1 MELKSYQEQA
11 IRDLKT
17 FLAFVNKESSL
28 SLAYTAYWE
37 TKDVP
42 ARPPYCNRL
51 PGVPHVCFKVPTGGG
66 KTFMAAASILPIF
79 EAIPLKYRAVVWLV
93 PSETILSQTYGNLTD
108 AGHPYRQRLER
119 DFHGRVEIYGKEQLL
134 AGQNF
139 SAANIGEQLSVF
151 VLSYDSFRTKSKEG
165 RKAYQE
171 NGNLAAFVSELEA
184 GANAPSG
191 GAPALAHPCASEID
205 LLPDVDATALIQAVR
220 SLHPLVIVDES
231 HHAVTP
237 LSLEMLQ
244 NFNPSFVLELTAT
257 PKKDTNIISYV
268 PARRLKAENMV
279 KLPVIVDPRQS
290 QGEAIEGAIHL
301 RRVLEEYAKGE
312 TIPGKPPIR
321 PIVLF
326 QAETMQKGKEDRAT
340 FDRIKANLIKEHGI
354 PKEQIAIKTA
364 TVNDLKGVDLMAAD
378 CPIRYII
385 TINALKEG
393 WDCPFA
399 YVLASLANRTSPVEV
414 EQILGRIL
422 RRPYA
427 RQMKNEFLNLCYVF
441 TASEDFRQTLDNI
454 VAGLNH
460 AGFSEKEY
468 RLAEEQGEDLGKA
481 WQEELDFVLQPIPAV
496 QEAPAQKPT
505 VVTATEGPATSEE
518 PATSKQEPCAEGS
531 ELSAGYEAQPTGFT
545 INDEMRSMLYAAHK
559 GNQSYQQTEPA
570 DTRSPEEHEKMTHF
584 KVHPSFSDALELRLP
599 QFFIKASNQGFFSQ
613 EEERLLTRESLWKG
627 FTLRDKDTEIDF
639 GSLAADIFAVDVEED
654 DLPKYKK
661 LTSVEAMYFQE
672 HFSKLP
678 KEQKRE
684 EAIQMMTAAIDR
696 KRDALDTSDIRQY
709 VARLLSPFDEEMLDR
724 LAQNQS
730 IYSRRISDKIT
741 NLLDHHAKKAFDRR
755 LAAKKI
761 FCRPSFRLPQEI
773 SPLRHTKNIVKSL
786 YEAEDDKMNDFE
798 HRAVMGLASLPNIR
812 WWHRNIE
819 RKGFFINGFLN
830 HYPDFLA
837 MTQSGVL
844 LAIETKGDDRDN
856 SDSRRKLELGKAWA
870 GTAGGEYGYFM
881 VFDKKPMEG
890 AYAFEDFMDM
900 VRDV

>member
-11 IRDLKT
+11 IRDLQS
-17 FLAFVNKESSL
+17 FLDFMNRESSL
-28 SLAYTAYWE
+28 SRAYAAYWE

-66 KTFMAAASILPIF
+66 KTFMAAASIRPIF
-79 EAIPLKYRAVVWLV
+79 EAIPLIYRAVVWLV
-93 PSETILSQTYGNLTD
+93 PSETILTQTYGNLTD
-108 AGHPYRQRLER
+108 AEHPYRQRLER
-119 DFHGRVEIYGKEQLL
+119 DFHGRVEIYGKEALL

-139 SAANIGEQLSVF
+139 SAATVGEQLSVF

-171 NGNLAAFVSELEA
+171 NGNLAAFVSELGSEA
-184 GANAPSG
+184 
-191 GAPALAHPCASEID
+191 D
-205 LLPDVDATALIQAVR
+205 LLPEVDATALIQAVR

-257 PKKDTNIISYV
+257 PKKESNVISYV
-268 PARRLKAENMV
+268 PARRLKDENMV
-279 KLPVIVDPRQS
+279 KLPVIVYPRQS
-290 QGEAIEGAIHL
+290 QGEAIEGVIHL
-301 RRVLEEYAKGE
+301 RQVLEEYAKGE
-312 TIPGKPPIR
+312 AIPGKPPIR

-326 QAETMQKGKEDRAT
+326 QAETAQKGKEDRAT

-354 PKEQIAIKTA
+354 PEEEIAIKTA
-364 TVNDLKGVDLMAAD
+364 TVNDLRGVDLMAAD

-454 VAGLNH
+454 VAGLNQ

-468 RLAEEQGEDLGKA
+468 RLASEAPEDAEK
-481 WQEELDFVLQPIPAV
+481 EPEFVLQPLPGMTEIPP
-496 QEAPAQKPT
+496 QES
-505 VVTATEGPATSEE
+505 VTAISGEGSSQSEE
-518 PATSKQEPCAEGS
+518 STAPTQESGANVRP
-531 ELSAGYEAQPTGFT
+531 AGYEAEPVNSTVR
-545 INDEMRSMLYAAHK
+545 DEVRSMLYAALK
-559 GNQSYQQTEPA
+559 GSESYQQTKPA
-570 DTRSPEEHEKMTHF
+570 DSRAPEEQEKMTHF
-584 KVHPSFSDALELRLP
+584 KVKASFGDALELCLP
-599 QFFIKASNQGFFSQ
+599 QFFLKSSPQGLFSQ
-613 EEERLLTRESLWKG
+613 EEDQLLTRESLWKG

-661 LTSVEAMYFQE
+661 LTSIEAMYFQE
-672 HFSKLP
+672 HFSKLA

-684 EAIQMMTAAIDR
+684 EAVQMMTAAIDR
-696 KRDALDTSDIRQY
+696 KRDALSTTDIRQY
-709 VARLLSPFDEEMLDR
+709 VARILEPFDEDMLDK

-730 IYSRRISDKIT
+730 LYSRRISEKISS
-741 NLLDHHAKKAFDRR
+741 LMASYAKKAFDRQ
-755 LAAKKI
+755 LAVRKI

-773 SPLRHTKNIVKSL
+773 SPLRYTKNIAGSL
-786 YEAEDDKMNDFE
+786 YEAEEDRMNDFE

-812 WWHRNIE
+812 WWHRNME
-819 RKGFFINGFLN
+819 RKGFSINGFLN

-837 MTQSGVL
+837 MTKSGVL

-856 SDSRRKLELGKAWA
+856 SDSRRKLELGKAWEGA
-870 GTAGGEYGYFM
+870 AGGQFAYFM
-881 VFDKKPMEG
+881 VFDKKHMEG

>member
-11 IRDLKT
+11 IRDLQS
-17 FLAFVNKESSL
+17 FLDFTNQESSL
-28 SLAYTAYWE
+28 SKAYAAYWE

-51 PGVPHVCFKVPTGGG
+51 PGVPHICFKVPTGGG
-66 KTFMAAASILPIF
+66 KTFMAAASIRPIF

-93 PSETILSQTYGNLTD
+93 PSETILSQTYGNLAD

-119 DFHGRVEIYGKEQLL
+119 DFHGRVEIYGKEALL

-139 SAANIGEQLSVF
+139 SAAAVGEQLSVF

-171 NGNLAAFVSELEA
+171 NGNLAAFVDALGSEA
-184 GANAPSG
+184 
-191 GAPALAHPCASEID
+191 D
-205 LLPDVDATALIQAVR
+205 LLPEVDATALIQAVR
-220 SLHPLVIVDES
+220 SFHPLVIVDES

-244 NFNPSFVLELTAT
+244 NFNPSFILELTAT
-257 PKKDTNIISYV
+257 PKKESNVISYV
-268 PARRLKAENMV
+268 PARRLKDENMV
-279 KLPVIVDPRQS
+279 KLPVIVYPRQS

-301 RRVLEEYAKGE
+301 RHVLEEYAKGE
-312 TIPGKPPIR
+312 AIPGKPPIR

-326 QAETMQKGKEDRAT
+326 QAETAQKGKEDRAT

-354 PKEQIAIKTA
+354 PEEEIAIKTA

-454 VAGLNH
+454 VAGLNR

-468 RLAEEQGEDLGKA
+468 RLASEAPEDVEKA
-481 WQEELDFVLQPIPAV
+481 SELVLQPLPGMTEIPSKESATA
-496 QEAPAQKPT
+496 APGKNTA
-505 VVTATEGPATSEE
+505 VTATSVVST
-518 PATSKQEPCAEGS
+518 QESGAEDNVRPT
-531 ELSAGYEAQPTGFT
+531 GYEVQPTNST
-545 INDEMRSMLYAAHK
+545 INDEVRSLLYAAHK
-559 GNQSYQQTEPA
+559 GNESYQQTKPVDNRA
-570 DTRSPEEHEKMTHF
+570 PEEQEKMTHF
-584 KVHPSFSDALELRLP
+584 KVKASFADALELCLP
-599 QFFIKASNQGFFSQ
+599 QFFLKASPQGLFSQ
-613 EEERLLTRESLWKG
+613 GEEQFLTKESLWKG

-639 GSLAADIFAVDVEED
+639 GNLAADIFAVDVEED

-661 LTSVEAMYFQE
+661 LTSVEALYFQE
-672 HFSKLP
+672 HFSKLA
-678 KEQKRE
+678 KEQKKN

-709 VARLLSPFDEEMLDR
+709 VARILETFDEDMLDK
-724 LAQNQS
+724 LAQNQAL
-730 IYSRRISDKIT
+730 YSRRISEKISS
-741 NLLDHHAKKAFDRR
+741 LMESHAKKAFDRQ
-755 LAAKKI
+755 LAVRKI

-773 SPLRHTKNIVKSL
+773 SPLRYTKNIAGSL
-786 YEAEDDKMNDFE
+786 YEAEEDRMNDFE
-798 HRAVMGLASLPNIR
+798 HRAVMGLSSLPNIR
-812 WWHRNIE
+812 WWHRNME

-837 MTQSGVL
+837 MTKSGVL

-856 SDSRRKLELGKAWA
+856 SDSRRKLDLGKAWEGA
-870 GTAGGEYGYFM
+870 AGGQCG
-881 VFDKKPMEG
+881 
-890 AYAFEDFMDM
+890 
-900 VRDV
+900 